1 LLLIIFMS
9 ALDQTVLNTA
19 IPKIA
24 AVLNDV
30 NRAPWII
37 TSYLLFATFA
47 TPVAGKLADIY
58 GVKPMLTAS
67 SILFAL
73 TSALCGF
80 SGLLTLPAIT
90 IGAMDQ
96 LVVFR
101 GLQGIAGGAMMA
113 LCFVA
118 IGDLMPS
125 RERGKFQGVL
135 AADFMIAAIAGPVLG
150 GWLTERFDWRW
161 IFYLNV
167 PVGIVAALL
176 FIFAYPESDRARA
189 KPKIDWPGIG
199 LFITSVAP
207 LLILSNEISRRGH
220 LTVNSAMQIILSIL
234 SIGLFIV
241 RENSA
246 EEPLIPLTLFKNRV
260 VSISLVTVFITGIG
274 FFGSM
279 LLMAI
284 VLQQIYQLTPTL
296 SGAVLAP
303 LMLVVAG
310 ASIAG
315 GLLISKSGKYRV
327 LIIVALLLMTAGTL
341 ILSTVSA
348 SAPIWL
354 VPCSGV
360 VGGIGLGLMLP
371 VHSIIIQNAVQGSA
385 MGIATSLSSLF
396 RSLGGT
402 IGTGMMGALLVWLQ
416 RNGHE
421 HSHLPIALMLYAGS
435 LLFAVFLNFFLPEVE
450 LKSASSKSE
459 NHVAAPES

>member
-1 LLLIIFMS
+1 MS

-19 IPKIA
+19 IPKIST
-24 AVLNDV
+24 VLDDI

-58 GVKPMLTAS
+58 GVKPMLIIS
-67 SILFAL
+67 SISFTV
-73 TSALCGF
+73 TSALCGA
-80 SGLLTLPAIT
+80 SGLMSDVVLPSGYRF
-90 IGAMDQ
+90 GAMDQ
-96 LVVFR
+96 LISFR
-101 GLQGIAGGAMMA
+101 ALQGIAGGAMMA

-135 AADFMIAAIAGPVLG
+135 AADFMIAAIIGPVLG
-150 GWLTERFDWRW
+150 GWLTESVDWRW
-161 IFYLNV
+161 IFFLNV

-176 FIFAYPESDRARA
+176 FAVAYPTSTREKASR
-189 KPKIDWPGIG
+189 KIDWPGIAY
-199 LFITSVAP
+199 FVMAVAP
-207 LLILSNEISRRGH
+207 LLILSNEIGTH
-220 LTVNSAMQIILSIL
+220 GQLTMNSAMELILSIAA
-234 SIGLFIV
+234 IRFFIV
-241 RENSA
+241 REKSA
-246 EEPLIPLTLFKNRV
+246 EEPLIPLALFENRI

-284 VLQQIYQLTPTL
+284 ILQQTYKLTATM

-315 GLLISKSGKYRV
+315 GLFISKTGKYRV
-327 LIIVALLLMTAGTL
+327 LIIVSLLLMTAGTM
-341 ILSTVSA
+341 ILSAVSPA
-348 SAPIWL
+348 APLWL
-354 VPCSGV
+354 VPCAGI

-371 VHSIIIQNAVQGSA
+371 VHSIIIQNAVQGSS

-402 IGTGMMGALLVWLQ
+402 IGTGVMGALLAWLQ
-416 RNGHE
+416 QNGHE
-421 HSHLPIALMLYAGS
+421 NSQLPIALTLYACG
-435 LLFAVFLNFFLPEVE
+435 LTFAVVLNFFLPEIE
-450 LKSASSKSE
+450 LKSGSKAELS
-459 NHVAAPES
+459 NH